1 MPRRNR
7 EPTRMNP
14 QPTSVTLTLRRRAA
28 PAETIPMRSESFTIG
43 REAGNDLVL
52 DDVGMSRRHA
62 LLTNCGGVVQVA
74 DCGSSNGTFVNGRRI
89 SGPTDL
95 RDGDVI
101 EVGDGCEIT
110 VNLSAPL
117 SGPQVADTPPTNE
130 RVSAPVPNS
139 SLPRPTAPT
148 KQVPPAPSGL
158 NVPVLA
164 LSSVVAILLIAVTAV
179 IIRQLVVKPKP
190 RSIPTPTREA
200 SSQED
205 TPTNPPNDGQ
215 STSTPAAESEQ
226 ARIERYARQL
236 MRRVSSKDT
245 DYPFSPR
252 VLDEI
257 AQRVTRFR
265 AQPALPGALTKLAQ
279 RGGELTTLARRE
291 DLTPALLAY
300 TALAATDGGQ
310 QGDPA
315 AAAERLLP
323 YLFLCKQLLG
333 VESADS
339 SLLVVAASAMPG
351 GSKKTHPLLGLIQGC
366 RLNPATERTVWYL
379 REHCN
384 LGQPPYDFALN
395 FIALGVI
402 AQNPAQFNV
411 SGPALDF

>member
-1 MPRRNR
+1 
-7 EPTRMNP
+7 
-14 QPTSVTLTLRRRAA
+14 V
-28 PAETIPMRSESFTIG
+28 RSESFTIG

-52 DDVGMSRRHA
+52 NDVGMSRRHA
-62 LLTNCGGVVQVA
+62 LLTNYGGVVQVA

-110 VNLSAPL
+110 VNLSTPMSVPQVTNAPPPDERASSPNSWGPRAPL
-117 SGPQVADTPPTNE
+117 
-130 RVSAPVPNS
+130 
-139 SLPRPTAPT
+139 PT
-148 KQVPPAPSGL
+148 KQVAPAPGGL
-158 NVPVLA
+158 NVPIIA

-179 IIRQLVVKPKP
+179 IIRQAVVKPRP
-190 RSIPTPTREA
+190 GPTPTPTREA
-200 SSQED
+200 STPED
-205 TPTNPPNDGQ
+205 TPTASPNDGQ
-215 STSTPAAESEQ
+215 STSTPAAEPEQ

-252 VLDEI
+252 ALEEI
-257 AQRVTRFR
+257 AQRVNRFR
-265 AQPALPGALTKLAQ
+265 AQPALPAALAKLSQ
-279 RGGELTTLARRE
+279 RSGELTTLARRE

-315 AAAERLLP
+315 AAAGRLLP

-339 SLLVVAASAMPG
+339 SLLVVAASSMPG

-384 LGQPPYDFALN
+384 LGQQPYDFALN